1 MYTKEIN
8 DSLRNIRQQMDE
20 PMNTLKEYVAYVKG
34 LKLSQDTLIELETKK
49 TKLEQ
54 MKQQLQKNRDR
65 SDTTTNQVG
74 LSDISRLTSAIDS
87 INMELLE
94 RSNELQNATE
104 KAKMKKGENVE
115 LLVKQIEEQ
124 KKKLEEYIA
133 AAEAENLMNKDI
145 PNKDA
150 IEDLVKL
157 NKNYDAVMKKINV
170 LKEYEEIL
178 ESDPVPIPQIAEY
191 EKKFNKRDLLWRSR
205 ENFRNKHTQWY
216 YEDFLKQ
223 DSEVIVKEVVGYV
236 RQNQEMRMKMGR
248 DERDEVLDAFSDEVN
263 VVFDHQNLIL
273 ALGNKSMK
281 KRHWMKVFNLLHEKD
296 PQVNNSNLE
305 LANLTFQKLIE
316 DGIEDIR
323 SDIDEISGTA
333 QGENQIETTMQE
345 IIDKWDTT
353 IFTVV

>member
-178 ESDPVPIPQIAEY
+178 ESDPVPIP
-191 EKKFNKRDLLWRSR
+191 
-205 ENFRNKHTQWY
+205 
-216 YEDFLKQ
+216 
-223 DSEVIVKEVVGYV
+223 
-236 RQNQEMRMKMGR
+236 
-248 DERDEVLDAFSDEVN
+248 
-263 VVFDHQNLIL
+263 
-273 ALGNKSMK
+273 
-281 KRHWMKVFNLLHEKD
+281 
-296 PQVNNSNLE
+296 
-305 LANLTFQKLIE
+305 
-316 DGIEDIR
+316 
-323 SDIDEISGTA
+323 
-333 QGENQIETTMQE
+333 
-345 IIDKWDTT
+345 
-353 IFTVV
+353 